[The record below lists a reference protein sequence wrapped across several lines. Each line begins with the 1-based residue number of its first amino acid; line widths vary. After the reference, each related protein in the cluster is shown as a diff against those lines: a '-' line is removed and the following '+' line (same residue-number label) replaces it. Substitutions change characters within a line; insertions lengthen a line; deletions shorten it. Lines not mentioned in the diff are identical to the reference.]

1 MVTNNGS
8 VCVTKNNQSC
18 AQSVQNQTLYI
29 EICILMARLF
39 CHAGQKSFAV
49 CPLLLAT
56 LSVTLLMPH
65 GADVTEWDT
74 VVGHVS
80 AN

>member
-8 VCVTKNNQSC
+8 VCVTKNNHTS
-18 AQSVQNQTLYI
+18 AQSVQNHMLYT
-29 EICILMARLF
+29 EICVLTARFF

-49 CPLLLAT
+49 CALLLAT

-65 GADVTEWDT
+65 GVDVTEWDT